1 MLRSAEVHGPRRSK
15 PVTYPVVAASGAI
28 TTRSNDES
36 RMNAPP
42 AARPPG
48 ARPPQRRVSRER
60 YLARRIGVVAVLAL
74 GLFGLVKA
82 AGALMGGDDRAVAEG
97 PEATASETAA
107 VAAPA
112 ADSTASATSSTVSAV
127 ATTVAPATTVA
138 DTGPPSADNPA
149 RLLVMGDSDAGTF
162 GPYLESLMDDTGM
175 VDSEVDYKV
184 SSGLSRPDFFDWPAH
199 ATAKLEEVDPDIVVV
214 TFGGND
220 AQGMATL
227 DGEFPT
233 EWADPVGGRKTWY
246 PEYKRRAG
254 EFADLLAGDERTI
267 IWVGIP
273 NDNNPEV
280 TKRLEVQDQ
289 AVRAALEERP
299 DVIFVDTWR
308 RFSGRDGNWA
318 EYVIDPRDGKG
329 KDVRAEDGFHLN
341 ENGAEILAL
350 DIANVIRADLEDRGA
365 DL

>member
-1 MLRSAEVHGPRRSK
+1 
-15 PVTYPVVAASGAI
+15 
-28 TTRSNDES
+28 
-36 RMNAPP
+36 MNAPP
-42 AARPPG
+42 DARPPG
-48 ARPPQRRVSRER
+48 ARSPRRRVSRER

-82 AGALMGGDDRAVAEG
+82 ASALMGGDEGAVAEG
-97 PEATASETAA
+97 TEATTGDSAASSAG

-112 ADSTASATSSTVSAV
+112 AGSTASAASSTVSAV
-127 ATTVAPATTVA
+127 ATTAAPATTVPA
-138 DTGPPSADNPA
+138 TGPPSADNPA

-162 GPYLESLMDDTGM
+162 GPYLESLMDDTGV

-184 SSGLSRPDFFDWPAH
+184 SSGLSRPDFFDWQAH
-199 ATAKLEEVDPDIVVV
+199 ATAKLDEVDPDIVVV

-233 EWADPVGGRKTWY
+233 EWADPVGGRDTWF
-246 PEYKRRAG
+246 PEYRRRAG
-254 EFADLLAGDERTI
+254 EFADLLTGDERTI

-280 TKRLEVQDQ
+280 TKRLEVQDR
-289 AVRAALEERP
+289 AVRAALAERP

-329 KDVRAEDGFHLN
+329 KDVRADDGFHLN

-350 DIANVIRADLEDRGA
+350 DVANVIRADLEARGA